1 MATEETLF
9 HNGVDSIL
17 MGSFHSFFI
26 ELSVNVSIL
35 FFATKSYFEGYREK
49 SGDFFVFLFVE
60 VKNEGEIKKKH
71 NRRFSLKK
79 CISIQM

>member
-49 SGDFFVFLFVE
+49 VGD
-60 VKNEGEIKKKH
+60 ID
-71 NRRFSLKK
+71 
-79 CISIQM
+79 

>member
-49 SGDFFVFLFVE
+49 SGDIFLFFYLQ
-60 VKNEGEIKKKH
+60 G
-71 NRRFSLKK
+71 
-79 CISIQM
+79 